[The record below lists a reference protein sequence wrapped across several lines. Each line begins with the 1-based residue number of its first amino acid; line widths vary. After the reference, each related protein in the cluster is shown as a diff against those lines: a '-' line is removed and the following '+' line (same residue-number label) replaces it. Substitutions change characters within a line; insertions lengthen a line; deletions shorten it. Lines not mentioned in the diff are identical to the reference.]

1 MSIGKRQSGDDE
13 ALELFEAFAE
23 FVEALAEFVEEP
35 AGSWKNSTIQNS
47 TIHLTTKRWTTS
59 RGRSCRSLRP

>member
-23 FVEALAEFVEEP
+23 FVEEP
-35 AGSWKNSTIQNS
+35 AGVVEELDDSE
-47 TIHLTTKRWTTS
+47 LDD
-59 RGRSCRSLRP
+59 SLDDEALDDEPWSFL